1 MTKVAM
7 QLESK
12 IEAIKHKPTILKKV
26 IVYIAFM
33 TKMYFYIYLL
43 MDLCMCLH

>member
-1 MTKVAM
+1 M

-12 IEAIKHKPTILKKV
+12 VETIKLKPTILKKV

-33 TKMYFYIYLL
+33 TKMYFYFYLL
-43 MDLCMCLH
+43 MNLYICLY